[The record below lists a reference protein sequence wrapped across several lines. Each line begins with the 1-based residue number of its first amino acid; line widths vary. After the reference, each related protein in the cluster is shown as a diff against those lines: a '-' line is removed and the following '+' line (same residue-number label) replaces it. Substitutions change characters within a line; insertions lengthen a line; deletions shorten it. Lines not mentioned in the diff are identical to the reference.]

1 MVANCDVCGW
11 LAAIGGMLA
20 FGTFGVPIKSE
31 AARSV
36 DIDPLVMQTYKTTMC
51 FLTSWIVLAFG
62 EELTFTPWGI
72 VSGLFWVPGGV
83 GTVYAIKNAGL
94 AIGIGVGS
102 SFIVLVSF
110 TWGIFVFREHVH
122 SVLDAC
128 FAVGCMMVGLLG
140 MAYFSAPSVAG
151 HPASSRRLQE
161 ESQQGDTEGSPYHA
175 LETAEPQQMFAE
187 DSFRDEEH
195 EGQENEESGVE
206 LVLELPGSM
215 QYASPSETHTI
226 CCGMKVQKR
235 TLGIMSAMFCGI
247 YGGSIMVPMKFAPP
261 DAKGTHFLISFA
273 VGAAIVNLTLWI
285 IRYLFLYQRHGSA
298 SGAYQAL
305 PSFHFRKMWLPGGA
319 CGTLWSI
326 GNFFSIISVE
336 FLGEGVGYSVVQAAM
351 LGTSVFSMD
360 IVAFVCISQLQI
372 LLSHHRIVSGLWG
385 IFYFKEIEGSET
397 ISKWFLS
404 ASVTVLGILLLSYE
418 HHEE

>member
-51 FLTSWIVLAFG
+51 FLTSWIVLLLG
-62 EELTFTPWGI
+62 EEVTFTPWGI

-83 GTVYAIKNAGL
+83 ATVYAVKNAGL

-102 SFIVLVSF
+102 SFIVLISF
-110 TWGIFVFREHVH
+110 TWGIFVFNEHVH
-122 SVLDAC
+122 SRLDAC

-140 MAYFSAPSVAG
+140 MAYYSAPSVS
-151 HPASSRRLQE
+151 HPTPQLLREDSDDSSE
-161 ESQQGDTEGSPYHA
+161 GSEGSPYHS
-175 LETAEPQQMFAE
+175 LDTDEPIVEEAH
-187 DSFRDEEH
+187 SFHDEE
-195 EGQENEESGVE
+195 ECEDDEQSEDGE
-206 LVLELPGSM
+206 LVEASGSVPDIAVP
-215 QYASPSETHTI
+215 QTHTI

-235 TLGIMSAMFCGI
+235 TLGILSAMFTGI
-247 YGGSIMVPMKFAPP
+247 YGGSIMAPMKFAPP

-273 VGAAIVNLTLWI
+273 IGAAIVNLCMWV
-285 IRYLFLYQRHGSA
+285 IRYLFLCQRHGSL
-298 SGAYQAL
+298 SGAYDAL
-305 PSFHFRKMWLPGGA
+305 PSFHFRKMWLPGSA

-326 GNFFSIISVE
+326 GNFFATISVQ
-336 FLGEGVGYSVVQAAM
+336 FLGEGVGYSVVQASM
-351 LGTSVFSMD
+351 L
-360 IVAFVCISQLQI
+360 
-372 LLSHHRIVSGLWG
+372 VSGLWG
-385 IFYFKEIEGSET
+385 IFYFKEIEGRET

-404 ASVTVLGILLLSYE
+404 ASITVLGILLLSYE
-418 HHEE
+418 HHEK

>member
-51 FLTSWIVLAFG
+51 FLTSWIVLLLG
-62 EELTFTPWGI
+62 EEVTFTPWGI

-83 GTVYAIKNAGL
+83 ATVYAVKNAGL

-102 SFIVLVSF
+102 SFIVLISF
-110 TWGIFVFREHVH
+110 TWGIFVFNEHVH
-122 SVLDAC
+122 SRLDAC

-140 MAYFSAPSVAG
+140 MAYYSAPSVS
-151 HPASSRRLQE
+151 HPTPQLLREDSDDSS
-161 ESQQGDTEGSPYHA
+161 EGSPYHS
-175 LETAEPQQMFAE
+175 LDTDEPIVEEAH
-187 DSFRDEEH
+187 SFHDEE
-195 EGQENEESGVE
+195 ECEDDEQSEDGE
-206 LVLELPGSM
+206 LVEASGSVPDIAVP
-215 QYASPSETHTI
+215 QTHTI

-235 TLGIMSAMFCGI
+235 TLGILSAMFTGI
-247 YGGSIMVPMKFAPP
+247 YGGSIMAPMKFAPP

-273 VGAAIVNLTLWI
+273 IGAAIVNLCMWV
-285 IRYLFLYQRHGSA
+285 IRYLFLCQRHGSL
-298 SGAYQAL
+298 SGAYDAL
-305 PSFHFRKMWLPGGA
+305 PSFHFRKMWLPGSA

-326 GNFFSIISVE
+326 GNFFATISVQ
-336 FLGEGVGYSVVQAAM
+336 FLGEGVGYSVVQASM
-351 LGTSVFSMD
+351 L
-360 IVAFVCISQLQI
+360 
-372 LLSHHRIVSGLWG
+372 VSGLWG
-385 IFYFKEIEGSET
+385 IFYFKEIEGRET

-404 ASVTVLGILLLSYE
+404 ASITVLGILLLSYE
-418 HHEE
+418 HHEK